1 MVIIRLSRGGAKKK
15 PYYHIVAV
23 DSRRSR
29 DGRFI
34 EILGFYEPQARGES
48 VPMRLD
54 LSRIEYWKSVGAQL
68 SVRVAKLV
76 ELFNP
81 AGSVKDR
88 IAYAMITDAERSGA
102 LKPGSVIIE
111 PTSGNTGIG
120 LAAVA
125 AARGYRIIIALER
138 Y

>member
-1 MVIIRLSRGGAKKK
+1 MNMQLFDSNCAERPFHALIAEPAQPAVISNFKLKKSQISVKSTHLYGGAKKK
-15 PYYHIVAV
+15 PYYHIVAA

-76 ELFNP
+76 ELFKASDAAKAEAP
-81 AGSVKDR
+81 A
-88 IAYAMITDAERSGA
+88 E
-102 LKPGSVIIE
+102 E
-111 PTSGNTGIG
+111 
-120 LAAVA
+120 AAQA
-125 AARGYRIIIALER
+125 
-138 Y
+138 

>member
-15 PYYHIVAV
+15 PYYHIVAA

-34 EILGFYEPQARGES
+34 EIPGFYEPQARGES

-76 ELFNP
+76 ELFKASDAAKAEAP
-81 AGSVKDR
+81 A
-88 IAYAMITDAERSGA
+88 E
-102 LKPGSVIIE
+102 E
-111 PTSGNTGIG
+111 
-120 LAAVA
+120 AAQA
-125 AARGYRIIIALER
+125 
-138 Y
+138 